1 VNAKDGFHSELALI
15 DKTLSDTRDSKE
27 HNEGVLACVQMLR
40 GQNASHQIRTK
51 RIELQTQGL
60 RSEWLSA
67 YVLAAGQRILFV
79 APVRSLTLS
88 LQNVTA
94 SEATQSELL
103 YTAVMSAAFYISL

>member
-67 YVLAAGQRILFV
+67 YVLAAGPADSVCRPRFV
-79 APVRSLTLS
+79 QSLLP
-88 LQNVTA
+88 
-94 SEATQSELL
+94 ERHP
-103 YTAVMSAAFYISL
+103 F